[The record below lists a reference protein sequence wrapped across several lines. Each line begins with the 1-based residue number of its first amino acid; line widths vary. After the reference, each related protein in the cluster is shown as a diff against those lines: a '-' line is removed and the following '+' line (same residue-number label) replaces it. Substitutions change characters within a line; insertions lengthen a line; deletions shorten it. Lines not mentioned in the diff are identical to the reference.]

1 MNMRFVQTA
10 FKDTPGAAA
19 AMKRV
24 RALMEERLAAKPEL
38 RDVLIPEWNVGCR
51 RRESILDNV
60 HPSVISDLMSDLF
73 HSYTRY
79 RLSRSFVR

>member
-51 RRESILDNV
+51 RRECRQTLRQREACWLTFLNSNTW
-60 HPSVISDLMSDLF
+60 
-73 HSYTRY
+73 YW
-79 RLSRSFVR
+79 LS

>member
-1 MNMRFVQTA
+1 MTFQRYRRGIEHEMNMRFVQTA

-51 RRESILDNV
+51 RRGSILD
-60 HPSVISDLMSDLF
+60 VICFL
-73 HSYTRY
+73 
-79 RLSRSFVR
+79 

>member
-1 MNMRFVQTA
+1 MDMRFVQTA
-10 FKDTPGAAA
+10 LKDSPGAAF

-51 RRESILDNV
+51 RRE
-60 HPSVISDLMSDLF
+60 
-73 HSYTRY
+73 
-79 RLSRSFVR
+79 